1 MSDAGTKRQRQ
12 AEQRRAQLIDAALDL
27 FSAHGFEATRVADI
41 AHAAGVAQGLL
52 YHYFPTKESLLAAII
67 ERHGPLPMLTELLAT
82 PPDQPVRETLLLLA
96 QRAYGLIQERR
107 TLARLLLRELIWRP
121 EMLGMGMQIREQAL
135 AMLGRYLQ
143 SRVAAGE
150 LRPHDSLVVG
160 QLFISNVIV
169 AGLVALPPEPYL
181 AGAVDTLLQG
191 ILARPAGADNTPD
204 ASDSSNSHTG
214 G

>member
-1 MSDAGTKRQRQ
+1 MSDTGTKRQRQ

-82 PPDQPVRETLLLLA
+82 PPDRAARETLLLLA

-121 EMLGMGMQIREQAL
+121 EMLGMGMQIRERAL

-169 AGLVALPPEPYL
+169 AGLVALPPEPYIT
-181 AGAVDTLLQG
+181 GAVDALLQG
-191 ILARPAGADNTPD
+191 ILARPIGADAPPD
-204 ASDSSNSHTG
+204 SHTG

>member
-1 MSDAGTKRQRQ
+1 MSDIGTKRQRQ

-27 FSAHGFEATRVADI
+27 FSAHGFEATRVSDI

-52 YHYFPTKESLLAAII
+52 YHYFPTKEALLAAII

-82 PPDQPVRETLLLLA
+82 PPDRPARETLLLLA
-96 QRAYGLIQERR
+96 ARAYGLIQERQA
-107 TLARLLLRELIWRP
+107 LARLLLRELIWRP
-121 EMLGMGMQIREQAL
+121 EMLGMGMLIRERAL

-169 AGLVALPPEPYL
+169 AGLVGLPSDPYL
-181 AGAVDTLLQG
+181 TGAVDALLQG
-191 ILARPAGADNTPD
+191 ILARPDDADDTPD
-204 ASDSSNSHTG
+204 SHTG

>member
-12 AEQRRAQLIDAALDL
+12 AEQRRAQLIDAALEL

-41 AHAAGVAQGLL
+41 AHVAGVAQGLL

-82 PPDQPVRETLLLLA
+82 PPDRPVRETLLLLA
-96 QRAYGLIQERR
+96 QRAHGLIQERR

-169 AGLVALPPEPYL
+169 AGLVALPPDPYL
-181 AGAVDTLLQG
+181 TGAVDALLQG

>member
-1 MSDAGTKRQRQ
+1 MSDTGTKRQRQ

-27 FSAHGFEATRVADI
+27 FSAHGFEATRVSDI

-52 YHYFPTKESLLAAII
+52 YHYFPTKEALLAAII

-82 PPDQPVRETLLLLA
+82 PPDRPARETLLLLA
-96 QRAYGLIQERR
+96 ARAYGLIQERQA
-107 TLARLLLRELIWRP
+107 LARLLLRELIWRP
-121 EMLGMGMQIREQAL
+121 EMLGMGMLIREQAL

-169 AGLVALPPEPYL
+169 AGLVGLPSDPYL
-181 AGAVDTLLQG
+181 TGAVDALLQG
-191 ILARPAGADNTPD
+191 ILARPDDADDTPD
-204 ASDSSNSHTG
+204 SHTG

>member
-1 MSDAGTKRQRQ
+1 MSDTGTKRQRQ

-52 YHYFPTKESLLAAII
+52 YHYFPTKEALLAAII

-82 PPDQPVRETLLLLA
+82 PPDRPARETLLLLA
-96 QRAYGLIQERR
+96 ARAYGLIQERQA
-107 TLARLLLRELIWRP
+107 LARLLLRELIWRP
-121 EMLGMGMQIREQAL
+121 EMLGMGMLIRERAL

-169 AGLVALPPEPYL
+169 AGLVGLPPDPYL
-181 AGAVDTLLQG
+181 TGAVDALLQG
-191 ILARPAGADNTPD
+191 ILARPDSADNVPD
-204 ASDSSNSHTG
+204 PSDSPDSHTG

>member
-1 MSDAGTKRQRQ
+1 MSDTGTKRQRQ

-52 YHYFPTKESLLAAII
+52 YHYFPTKEALLAAII

-82 PPDQPVRETLLLLA
+82 PPDRPARETLLLLA
-96 QRAYGLIQERR
+96 ARAYGLIQERQA
-107 TLARLLLRELIWRP
+107 LARLLLRELIWRP
-121 EMLGMGMQIREQAL
+121 EMLGMGMLIRERAL

-169 AGLVALPPEPYL
+169 AGLVGLPPDPYL
-181 AGAVDTLLQG
+181 TGAVDALLQG
-191 ILARPAGADNTPD
+191 ILARRDGADDTPD
-204 ASDSSNSHTG
+204 SHTG

>member
-1 MSDAGTKRQRQ
+1 MSDTGTKRQRQ

-41 AHAAGVAQGLL
+41 AQAAGVAQGLL
-52 YHYFPTKESLLAAII
+52 YHYFPTKEALLAAII
-67 ERHGPLPMLTELLAT
+67 ERHGPLPMLTELLAIT
-82 PPDQPVRETLLLLA
+82 PDRPARETLLLLA
-96 QRAYGLIQERR
+96 GRAYGLIQERQA
-107 TLARLLLRELIWRP
+107 LARLLLRELIWRP
-121 EMLGMGMQIREQAL
+121 EMLGMGMLIRERAL

-169 AGLVALPPEPYL
+169 AGLVGLPPDPYL
-181 AGAVDTLLQG
+181 TGAVDALLQG
-191 ILARPAGADNTPD
+191 ILARPDSADNVPD
-204 ASDSSNSHTG
+204 PSDSPDSHTG

>member
-1 MSDAGTKRQRQ
+1 MSDTGTKRQRQ

-27 FSAHGFEATRVADI
+27 FSAHGFEATRVSDI

-52 YHYFPTKESLLAAII
+52 YHYFPTKEALLAAII

-82 PPDQPVRETLLLLA
+82 PPDRPARETLLLLA
-96 QRAYGLIQERR
+96 ARAYGLIQERQA
-107 TLARLLLRELIWRP
+107 LARLLLRELIWRP
-121 EMLGMGMQIREQAL
+121 EMLGMGMLIRERAL

-169 AGLVALPPEPYL
+169 AGLVGLPPDPYL
-181 AGAVDTLLQG
+181 TGAVDALLQG
-191 ILARPAGADNTPD
+191 ILARPDDADDTPD
-204 ASDSSNSHTG
+204 SHTG